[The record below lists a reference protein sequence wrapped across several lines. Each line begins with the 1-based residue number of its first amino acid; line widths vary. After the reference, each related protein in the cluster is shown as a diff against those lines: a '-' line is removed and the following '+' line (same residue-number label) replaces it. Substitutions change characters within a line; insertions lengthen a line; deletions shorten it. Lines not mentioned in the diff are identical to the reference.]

1 MGSKRASRPFVEFL
15 LGTGQGRYDRGPKGE
30 SSIRRLGARA
40 RWGRKMKIV
49 CDSCGAKYSIAD
61 EKVAGKIFKIR
72 CKKCSSVLEVR
83 GDQTGAHP
91 LDGAGSFQDPG
102 TEATWYI
109 VVDGEQK
116 GPLPPIQLSQL
127 FAKGSVGLDSYV
139 WKEGFDDWKIAGD
152 VPELAQVFGG
162 AAAHAKRSSASVD
175 DTSSFGTA
183 GDLFSDGGREPTG
196 EIDAGGGMF
205 ASYDES
211 PTPTD
216 SEDLHAEA
224 GRETEPG
231 PSLGGFGAGA
241 IGAASAPQRMTG
253 QRNENSVLF
262 SLSNLQ
268 QLASGGGPTASA
280 TASPSRA
287 QVSSGA
293 PKSAPLAGS
302 EGSGLIDIRALAQS
316 TTPATKSAPSQSV
329 DDLLALGAGGGGAL
343 GAPLL
348 GPAPLETSDSNRWL
362 WIGGAAIAVIAIVGA
377 GIGVGMALGGGEDDA
392 LEITAAAVQPPSQPS
407 SDSTEVAVAAEV
419 PAELEEAELE
429 EPEPTEIA
437 EAATLEEPAE
447 ASDGA
452 PEREAQTPEPRERRS
467 APARRQRT
475 ERAAVERQA
484 PEPKKRSGNNLDA
497 LMDEVVGGSSAKS
510 VPKQASAQRSSDSS
524 LPDSPSRDD
533 VKTALQ
539 GVSGAVRAC
548 RKDEGGTAT
557 VDVVFSGKTG
567 RATSAKVAS
576 GPFKGTPVGSCIES
590 AVKRA
595 RLPRFQQSTF
605 KVTFP
610 YRL

>member
-1 MGSKRASRPFVEFL
+1 MIAVL
-15 LGTGQGRYDRGPKGE
+15 KGNLR
-30 SSIRRLGARA
+30 SGAFGARA

-102 TEATWYI
+102 TEAVWYI

-162 AAAHAKRSSASVD
+162 AAAQAKRSSASVD

-183 GDLFSDGGREPTG
+183 GDLFSDGAREPTG
-196 EIDAGGGMF
+196 EIDTSGGMF

-211 PTPTD
+211 STPTD
-216 SEDLHAEA
+216 LEGSPAEV
-224 GRETEPG
+224 GRETDPD

-241 IGAASAPQRMTG
+241 MGAAAAPQRMTG

-268 QLASGGGPTASA
+268 QLASGGGPTASSA
-280 TASPSRA
+280 ASPSRA
-287 QVSSGA
+287 QVSSGT

-329 DDLLALGAGGGGAL
+329 DDLLAIGAGGGGGAL

-348 GPAPLETSDSNRWL
+348 GPAPLETSDGNRWL
-362 WIGGAAIAVIAIVGA
+362 WIGGAAVAVIAIVGA

-407 SDSTEVAVAAEV
+407 SDSTQAAVVAEA
-419 PAELEEAELE
+419 PAELEEDVLE
-429 EPEPTEIA
+429 EPEPTEVA
-437 EAATLEEPAE
+437 EAATLEEPTE

-452 PEREAQTPEPRERRS
+452 PEREARKPEPKERRS
-467 APARRQRT
+467 ASARRQRA
-475 ERAAVERQA
+475 ERAAPERPA

-497 LMDEVVGGSSAKS
+497 LMDEVVGGSSTKS
-510 VPKQASAQRSSDSS
+510 APKQASAQRSSDSS
-524 LPDSPSRDD
+524 LPEAPSRDD

-539 GVSGAVRAC
+539 GVSGAVSAC

-595 RLPRFQQSTF
+595 RLPRFQQSSF